1 MKNLFKFAFVAFAL
15 TAFTACGDQ
24 GAATETEGTDT
35 VIEDTTPADADM
47 DMDMDMD
54 ATMPADTTMMMD
66 STTVVE

>member
-24 GAATETEGTDT
+24 GAATETEATDV
-35 VIEDTTPADADM
+35 VIEDATPADVDV
-47 DMDMDMD
+47 DV
-54 ATMPADTTMMMD
+54 TTTTDSTIVVD

>member
-47 DMDMDMD
+47 D

-66 STTVVE
+66 STTVVD